1 MQSYQYRGSLTT
13 PPCTENLEW
22 SVADKHIRLG
32 VKQYGRLTELILKFV
47 KFDVSSCESL
57 MKQSVYS
64 QYTNMYCS
72 NSSVASDSG
81 STSRPVQEINGRQ
94 IKRICPVGVDE
105 DSTESSSNGGSS
117 ILTPYFLTATIA
129 IVVGIGQLMI

>member
-1 MQSYQYRGSLTT
+1 MT

-47 KFDVSSCESL
+47 KFDVSACENL

-81 STSRPVQEINGRQ
+81 STSRPVQEINGRK
-94 IKRICPVGVDE
+94 IKRICPVGFDE

-117 ILTPYFLTATIA
+117 ILTPYFLTATMIA

>member
-1 MQSYQYRGSLTT
+1 
-13 PPCTENLEW
+13 
-22 SVADKHIRLG
+22 
-32 VKQYGRLTELILKFV
+32 
-47 KFDVSSCESL
+47 
-57 MKQSVYS
+57 MKKGVYS
-64 QYTNMYCS
+64 QYTNVYCS
-72 NSSVASDSG
+72 NSSVASDGG

-94 IKRICPVGVDE
+94 IKRICPVGFDE